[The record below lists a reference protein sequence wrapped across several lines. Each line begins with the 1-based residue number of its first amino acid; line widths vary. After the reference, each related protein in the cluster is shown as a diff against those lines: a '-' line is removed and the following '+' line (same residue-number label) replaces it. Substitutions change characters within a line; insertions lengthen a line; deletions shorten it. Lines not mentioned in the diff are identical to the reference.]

1 MIISYVNAHKMLVP
15 PIVLVLMYW
24 FHNWSIEAFVYLGLH
39 GTYAMLWLVK
49 EASYPDK
56 RFQER
61 LPFWIGTFFVFVP
74 LGGYYIAPYLLISRH
89 VSLQPWVFGF
99 ALCCYTV
106 GIFLH
111 YVGDAQ
117 KYYTLRLRSG
127 LIEDGLFA
135 RTRNPNYLGETLIYI
150 SFAILSWHWL
160 PFLVLGG
167 WLCFFIAN
175 MRRKDRSLARYPG
188 FAAYKARTGIF
199 LPSIAG
205 GQCQVL
211 LGALFNRTRTR
222 RSGGCSQNLNTQV
235 Y

>member
-1 MIISYVNAHKMLVP
+1 LSISGCMGRTRCCG
-15 PIVLVLMYW
+15 W
-24 FHNWSIEAFVYLGLH
+24 
-39 GTYAMLWLVK
+39 VK

-74 LGGYYIAPYLLISRH
+74 LGGYYIAPCLLISRH

-99 ALCCYTV
+99 VLCCYTV

-167 WLCFFIAN
+167 LALLLH
-175 MRRKDRSLARYPG
+175 RKYAEKGSLACPLSRFRRLQSQDRYV
-188 FAAYKARTGIF
+188 
-199 LPSIAG
+199 PSINSEKLSAPHDG
-205 GQCQVL
+205 ITR
-211 LGALFNRTRTR
+211 NRFGRD
-222 RSGGCSQNLNTQV
+222 GP
-235 Y
+235 

>member
-1 MIISYVNAHKMLVP
+1 VNYLNSKLMIISYVNAHKMLVP
-15 PIVLVLMYW
+15 PLVLVLMYW
-24 FHNWSIEAFVYLGLH
+24 FHNLGRTRCC
-39 GTYAMLWLVK
+39 GWVK

-74 LGGYYIAPYLLISRH
+74 LGRYYIAPCLLISRH

-167 WLCFFIAN
+167 
-175 MRRKDRSLARYPG
+175 
-188 FAAYKARTGIF
+188 
-199 LPSIAG
+199 
-205 GQCQVL
+205 
-211 LGALFNRTRTR
+211 
-222 RSGGCSQNLNTQV
+222 
-235 Y
+235 